1 MKIHTYQEERKQTN
15 QLWKSKKNFFLSS
28 AEKNISKNYKRNA
41 MGNQM
46 KEYPPDTKKKLQ
58 KLKGGGVKIYKTK
71 LTKNKQH
78 KFTRRHRMTQKLNLY
93 TKQNII

>member
-1 MKIHTYQEERKQTN
+1 MEIKKKTFSYQAQ
-15 QLWKSKKNFFLSS
+15 KKTFLRIIK
-28 AEKNISKNYKRNA
+28 ETQWGIKY
-41 MGNQM
+41 M
-46 KEYPPDTKKKLQ
+46 KEYPPDTKKNLQ

>member
-1 MKIHTYQEERKQTN
+1 
-15 QLWKSKKNFFLSS
+15 
-28 AEKNISKNYKRNA
+28 
-41 MGNQM
+41 M
-46 KEYPPDTKKKLQ
+46 KEYPPDTKKNLQ